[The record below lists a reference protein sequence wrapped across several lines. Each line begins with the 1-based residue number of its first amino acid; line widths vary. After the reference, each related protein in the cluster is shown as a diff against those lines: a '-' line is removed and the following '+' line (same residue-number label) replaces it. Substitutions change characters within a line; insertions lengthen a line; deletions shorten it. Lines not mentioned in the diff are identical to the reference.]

1 VRVALLDP
9 PSYTPPYDHFLAAA
23 LARRGHTVDLLAS
36 RVIHGA
42 SPEPDGYVREDVFF
56 PLSGRLFASAPRS
69 RLRRPVRALEYGPSV
84 RALLHRVDAFEPDVA
99 HVQWLP
105 MPGIDLR
112 WLRGLSRR
120 RATVFTAH
128 NVMLRQGPEHTER
141 WRRIFEA
148 VDGVVV
154 HSERGVEQLVALGVD
169 RARIAR
175 IPHAVFD
182 AADATEPPTGAT
194 LLLFGLLRTY
204 KGLDVLVRALAQVA
218 RAAPEVQ
225 LVVAGYPFDPVDAPR
240 RLAEE
245 LGVADRID
253 WRLGHLPEQEIPA
266 LMSSATV
273 VVLPYLEGDA
283 SGVLATALGHGR
295 PVVVSDVG
303 SLGEL
308 VREFGAGEVVPPGDA
323 DVLAGACA
331 RLLTDPGALAAAT
344 RGAEMARAAVGWDA
358 AAEAHEGFYETL
370 VSARA
375 AKMAS

>member
-9 PSYTPPYDHFLAAA
+9 PSYTPPYDHSLAAS

-42 SPEPDGYVREDVFF
+42 TPVPDGYAREDVFF
-56 PLSGRLFASAPRS
+56 PLSGRLFAGAPRS
-69 RLRRPVRALEYGPSV
+69 RLRRPVRALEYAPSV
-84 RALLHRVDAFEPDVA
+84 RALLHRVDAFAPDVA

-105 MPGIDLR
+105 MPQIDLR

-120 RATVFTAH
+120 RPTVFTAH
-128 NVMLRQGPEHTER
+128 NVMLRQGPERTER
-141 WRRIFEA
+141 WRRIFNA

-154 HSERGVEQLVALGVD
+154 HSERGVEQLAALGVE

-182 AADATEPPTGAT
+182 TDSPTTAPAGAT

-204 KGLDVLVRALAQVA
+204 KGLDVLVRALADVA
-218 RAAPEVQ
+218 RAAPDVR
-225 LVVAGYPFDPVDAPR
+225 LVVAGYPFDPVDVPQ

-245 LGVADRID
+245 LGVAGRIE
-253 WRLGHLPEQEIPA
+253 WRLGHLPDEEIPE
-266 LMSSATV
+266 LMASATV
-273 VVLPYLEGDA
+273 VVLPYREGDA

-308 VREFGAGEVVPPGDA
+308 VREFGAGEVVAPGDA
-323 DVLAGACA
+323 EALAAACS
-331 RLLTDPGALAAAT
+331 RLLTDPEALAAAA
-344 RGAEMARAAVGWDA
+344 RGADAARVALGWDA
-358 AAEAHEGFYETL
+358 AAEAHEGFYEAL
-370 VSARA
+370 IAARA
-375 AKMAS
+375 ERIAS